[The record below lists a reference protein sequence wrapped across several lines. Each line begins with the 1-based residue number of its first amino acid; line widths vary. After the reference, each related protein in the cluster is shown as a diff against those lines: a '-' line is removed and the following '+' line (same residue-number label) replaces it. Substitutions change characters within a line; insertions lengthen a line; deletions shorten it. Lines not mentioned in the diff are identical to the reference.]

1 MALLVPERTEAIFV
15 DIFGIGGFELTSA
28 LHWESVFTSSPSHLR
43 PLVGVYSLLTDFCD
57 GDDVRIG
64 KPGFFLRAILVGRK
78 QTKGKESPKV
88 LVGHVPSF
96 SRFDLSL
103 GSGVDPSLDSTHDI
117 MPWH

>member
-1 MALLVPERTEAIFV
+1 MSI
-15 DIFGIGGFELTSA
+15 IFGIGGFELTSA

-78 QTKGKESPKV
+78 QTKGRKALRFWWVTCLP
-88 LVGHVPSF
+88 F
-96 SRFDLSL
+96 RDFDLSL

-117 MPWH
+117 MPWHFKARVIGVSRNI

>member
-1 MALLVPERTEAIFV
+1 MALLVHERTEARFV

-28 LHWESVFTSSPSHLR
+28 LHWESVFTSSHIHFR

-78 QTKGKESPKV
+78 QTKGRKA
-88 LVGHVPSF
+88 L
-96 SRFDLSL
+96 RFWWVTCLPHFGILTFAS
-103 GSGVDPSLDSTHDI
+103 
-117 MPWH
+117 MAW